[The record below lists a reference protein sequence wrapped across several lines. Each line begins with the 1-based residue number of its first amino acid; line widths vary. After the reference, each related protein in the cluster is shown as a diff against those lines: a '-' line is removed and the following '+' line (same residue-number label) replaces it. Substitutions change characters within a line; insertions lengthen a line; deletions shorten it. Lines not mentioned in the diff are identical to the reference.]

1 MRIEDVAGLAF
12 AHVFGRIF
20 RRALLILLIA
30 GFAIVALYYFTA
42 AGSLSLET
50 HFGALHALL
59 IVGAVYA
66 AAAIS
71 FAIWWA
77 LLNKPASASTPALGT
92 PRDMQIAMLVEAVML
107 GYALASKG
115 ARTR

>member
-42 AGSLSLET
+42 AGVFHWKRTLVLCT
-50 HFGALHALL
+50 H
-59 IVGAVYA
+59 
-66 AAAIS
+66 S
-71 FAIWWA
+71 
-77 LLNKPASASTPALGT
+77 
-92 PRDMQIAMLVEAVML
+92 
-107 GYALASKG
+107 
-115 ARTR
+115 